1 MNRAAQADLSQ
12 RLAQKIVKPIHS
24 STVSKRRIRQLS
36 SHLTQLLLNQQI
48 LVGLDVGSGSGE
60 LAHNLEV
67 NYPNLKMFGVDVL
80 LREDTAIEVVK
91 FDGERLP
98 FADKSYDFV
107 ILIDVLHHTQEP
119 LELLQE
125 CVRVSRQFILIK
137 DHICESCWDR
147 VRLSF
152 MDWVGNRA
160 YDVQL
165 PYNYLSEN
173 QWMTLY
179 GQTGLVCERK
189 INKLRLYPQPFSLIF
204 DSYLHFLAKLR
215 IV

>member
-1 MNRAAQADLSQ
+1 MNRAAQANLSQ

-24 STVSKRRIRQLS
+24 STVSERRIRKLS
-36 SHLTQLLLNQQI
+36 SHLTQLLPNQQI

-67 NYPNLKMFGVDVL
+67 NHPNLKMSGVDVL
-80 LREDTAIEVVK
+80 VRENTSIEVIK

-107 ILIDVLHHTQEP
+107 MLIDVLHHTQEP
-119 LELLQE
+119 LALLQE

-137 DHICESCWDR
+137 DHICDSWWDR

-160 YDVQL
+160 YDVHL

-173 QWMTLY
+173 QWRKLY
-179 GQTGLVCERK
+179 EQTGLVCERK
-189 INKLRLYPQPFSLIF
+189 MNKLGLYAQPFSLIF
-204 DSYLHFLAKLR
+204 DSYLHVLAKLK